1 MFRKKGLGA
10 RLSALQE
17 RLGCPTFRPW
27 SAKKIKGPRPTK
39 YIFVVLAG
47 HWQRTL
53 AGHWER
59 AKASFDAEN
68 FYKRKTLQ
76 KLGENKV
83 GTNNWKSRNKKFL
96 SKFEL
101 PPTLALGFLA
111 KLSCFTSCQFL
122 DGLADGS
129 RMELLLIHLHRL
141 VSLELQPS
149 ATGLQQW

>member
-1 MFRKKGLGA
+1 MFSICICLG
-10 RLSALQE
+10 
-17 RLGCPTFRPW
+17 
-27 SAKKIKGPRPTK
+27 
-39 YIFVVLAG
+39 
-47 HWQRTL
+47 
-53 AGHWER
+53 
-59 AKASFDAEN
+59 D
-68 FYKRKTLQ
+68 
-76 KLGENKV
+76 
-83 GTNNWKSRNKKFL
+83 NNKFL